1 MAQHNN
7 PQANSD
13 AYALL
18 QDASFL
24 RELAQVAEREGKTRE
39 QAEKYARK
47 CLREIAASP
56 KASWL
61 APAARLARFIYTRSY
76 HPELDINLEA
86 LERIRELSKDH
97 QLLFLW
103 SHKSHMDSF
112 VFLLSL
118 YDNQFRPLPLVFAGI
133 NMNFA
138 GFGSLA
144 RRVGAIFLRRNFQ
157 DDAIYKMVFRHYIDH
172 LIRSRQSLTWSI
184 EGTRSRT
191 GKLSPP
197 RLGILNWVLEAC
209 ERQQV
214 TAVKLVPVSIAF
226 DRIAEVDDYVAWQNG
241 LPKRKESLLWFFHY
255 IFGMNEPYGK
265 IYIRFAEPLGL
276 DEVPDGAVPADADEK
291 PSKAMRL
298 AFEVCTRIEQVT
310 PIKAADVLTMVLLAA
325 NGRALTIAEMFQQA
339 SQISQ
344 LAQARAMPLATG
356 FDLSGEEKV
365 AAALLSMRRSKL
377 IQEFGKGSRP
387 VYFIPEGQHLAAA
400 YYRNTITHHFLY
412 AALGEMALALG
423 VEDIGYT
430 GEEEL
435 AQRLHQLRDFFKF
448 DFFFRPQEELIQQTI
463 AELHSR
469 YPGWDKHSMSIPAQL
484 RASPP
489 RFGHA
494 ILRSL
499 VEAYYV
505 VAVTLKA
512 RGASPIPERK
522 VFTASLLEHGRE
534 MLLRRQISTE
544 SALSRDLFDT
554 ALRLAEHRKLL
565 VKGSDDLAGRREL
578 FAREALEMLVAVNLL
593 QSAYDAALFP
603 PLGSQRDGL
612 GHGV

>member
-1 MAQHNN
+1 MTEQRDT
-7 PQANSD
+7 QAASD
-13 AYALL
+13 AYSLL
-18 QDASFL
+18 RDSAFV
-24 RELAQVAEREGKTRE
+24 RELAQVADREGKSPE
-39 QAEKYARK
+39 QAKEYARK
-47 CLREIAASP
+47 CLREIAATP
-56 KASWL
+56 RPSWL
-61 APAARLARFIYTRSY
+61 APASRLARFIYTRSY
-76 HPELDINLEA
+76 HPELDINLETM
-86 LERIRELSKDH
+86 ERIRELSRDH
-97 QLLFLW
+97 LLLFLW

-118 YDNQFRPLPLVFAGI
+118 YDNQFKPLPLVFAGV

-157 DDAIYKMVFRHYIDH
+157 DDAIYRMVFRYYIDY
-172 LIRSRQSLTWSI
+172 LIRERQSLTWSI

-209 ERQQV
+209 ERQQMHD
-214 TAVKLVPVSIAF
+214 VKLVPVSIAF
-226 DRIAEVDDYVAWQNG
+226 DRIAEVDDYVAWQHG

-265 IYIRFAEPLGL
+265 IYIRFAEPFGL
-276 DEVPDGAVPADADEK
+276 DEVPDGAVPADPDE
-291 PSKAMRL
+291 SSSAAIRL

-310 PIKAADVLTMVLLAA
+310 PIKSADVLTMVLLAA
-325 NGRALTIAEMFQQA
+325 NGRALTISELFQQA

-344 LAQARAMPLATG
+344 LARQRNLPLATG
-356 FDLSGEEKV
+356 FDLTDEEKI
-365 AAALLSMRRSKL
+365 AAALLSMRRSRL
-377 IQEFGKGSRP
+377 IQEFDKGSAP
-387 VYFIPEGQHLAAA
+387 IYFIPEGQHLAAA

-412 AALGEMALALG
+412 AGLGEMALALS

-430 GEEEL
+430 GEKEIT
-435 AQRLHQLRDFFKF
+435 QRLNQLRDFFKF
-448 DFFFRPQEELIQQTI
+448 DFFFRPQGELVQQTLT
-463 AELHSR
+463 ELRSR
-469 YPGWDKHSMSIPAQL
+469 YPQWDKRTVSIPAQL
-484 RASPP
+484 KVSPP

-499 VEAYYV
+499 AEAYYV

-512 RGASPIPERK
+512 RGASPIPERN
-522 VFTASLLEHGRE
+522 VFTVSLLERGRE
-534 MLLRRQISTE
+534 MLLRKQISTE

-565 VKGSDDLAGRREL
+565 VQGTEDLAGRREL
-578 FAREALEMLVAVNLL
+578 FSREALEMLVAVNLL
-593 QSAYDAALFP
+593 QRAYDAAWFP
-603 PLGSQRDGL
+603 PLGVEHERGE
-612 GHGV
+612 